1 MAGFRLFLGGNSGVH
16 SSSLLNL
23 ENHQEKMDHRFRP
36 TSGDRK
42 KAEAGVLLKMDA
54 TLMELD
60 SELTSGTSGF
70 QSPTNNGNLNF
81 ITKMK

>member
-1 MAGFRLFLGGNSGVH
+1 
-16 SSSLLNL
+16 
-23 ENHQEKMDHRFRP
+23 MDHRFRP

-70 QSPTNNGNLNF
+70 QSPTNNGIFNFDNLNRRPKLMDF
-81 ITKMK
+81 STFWW